1 MSSRDR
7 QPSQELSPV
16 ELGETLKS
24 LNVAVPGPRSLDTV
38 IAYGAAKTWRTLF
51 DQGSRELNDLRR
63 LLDEPVTDEAI
74 DAIVKLVNGT
84 KPADRPPI
92 DEDAWFV
99 VSFLA
104 SLGMNSALIGRWP
117 LPDSLREVLL
127 YDSSAY
133 DTNYALQLGRM
144 LAIRGSWL
152 ASPLINLFDH
162 SQCNS
167 MVAKRILLLSNDGWD
182 EFAQQS
188 EADRQYALLRL
199 LFLLELII
207 AADSAAPSRG
217 ARVGIPEERIKKAL
231 QFFPENPGTKDQVA
245 QFFDRNPHFASA
257 FQAAQKAAG
266 IDRLPGWPD
275 ALKPLRKA

>member
-1 MSSRDR
+1 LPAGLDEALAS
-7 QPSQELSPV
+7 
-16 ELGETLKS
+16 LK
-24 LNVAVPGPRSLDTV
+24 VAVPKPRSLDIV
-38 IAYGAAKTWRTLF
+38 IAYGAARTWRTLF
-51 DQGSRELNDLRR
+51 DQGGHKHNEVKR
-63 LLDEPVTDEAI
+63 LLDEPVTGEALEAI
-74 DAIVKLVNGT
+74 VRLVNGT
-84 KPADRPPI
+84 KPTDPPPI

-104 SLGMNSALIGRWP
+104 SLGMNSSRIGRWP
-117 LPDSLREVLL
+117 LSDSLREVLL

-144 LAIRGSWL
+144 IATSG
-152 ASPLINLFDH
+152 SPLGGLLIKLFDH
-162 SQCNS
+162 VQSNS
-167 MVAKRILLLSNDGWD
+167 LVVRRVLLLSKDGWD
-182 EFAQQS
+182 QFAQQS

-217 ARVGIPEERIKKAL
+217 ARVGIPEDRIKKAL
-231 QFFPENPGTKDQVA
+231 QFIPDNPGTKDQVA

-266 IDRLPGWPD
+266 IVRLPGWPD